1 VDRCLSG
8 EPAAWTALYQLCH
21 EPLLAAIRS
30 FIREAAADAS
40 LVDEIAARV
49 WYSVICNDGER
60 LARFD
65 VSRGCRLTT
74 FLSVLAK
81 GEARQHFRSENRRR
95 VREHTASRPEGE
107 ARSWHRTMPL
117 ASEEEFLRTLTRS
130 ERTYYE
136 TVLVRSLAGDSAE
149 EYSAENS
156 WQLRR
161 RVRKKL
167 DRFLQGDA

>member
-1 VDRCLSG
+1 M
-8 EPAAWTALYQLCH
+8 CH

-30 FIREAAADAS
+30 FLREAAADAS

-49 WYSVICNDGER
+49 WYAVICKDGER
-60 LARFD
+60 LSRFD

-74 FLSVLAK
+74 FLSILAK
-81 GEARQHFRSENRRR
+81 GEARQHFRSESRRR
-95 VREHTASRPEGE
+95 VREQTASRPEGE
-107 ARSWHRTMPL
+107 ARSWHRTIPL

-130 ERTYYE
+130 ERAYYE
-136 TVLVRSLAGDSAE
+136 TVLVGSRTGESAG

-167 DRFLQGDA
+167 DLFLDSDA

>member
-1 VDRCLSG
+1 
-8 EPAAWTALYQLCH
+8 
-21 EPLLAAIRS
+21 
-30 FIREAAADAS
+30 
-40 LVDEIAARV
+40 
-49 WYSVICNDGER
+49 
-60 LARFD
+60 
-65 VSRGCRLTT
+65 
-74 FLSVLAK
+74 
-81 GEARQHFRSENRRR
+81 
-95 VREHTASRPEGE
+95 
-107 ARSWHRTMPL
+107 MPL